1 MKSPKDVRI
10 AGKKTVEDWD
20 TCRATLDGSD
30 DPESWKTAYNDFFKA
45 RLQSRYFGP
54 IGGLQESGDL
64 AGEGFS
70 IAAIQC
76 SLIEFLGST
85 IEGKSYRYRQD
96 GDPPLAQFEYSGSKK
111 MFVRFLMTATPFRD
125 VFDETLAL
133 DFYEGVR
140 CGLLHEARTKKGWRV
155 KAGTRAGPILDAKAK
170 IVYRDGMQRAFEEFV
185 DWYGKTLPTDK
196 ALQNAFLRKFDGLC
210 MD

>member
-10 AGKKTVEDWD
+10 AGKKTVGDWD
-20 TCRATLDGSD
+20 TCRAKLDGSG
-30 DPESWKTAYNDFFKA
+30 DPESWKAAYKDFFKA

-54 IGGLQESGDL
+54 IGALQESREL

-76 SLIEFLGST
+76 SLIEFFGAT
-85 IEGKSYRYRQD
+85 IEGKSYRFRRK
-96 GDPPLAQFEYSGSKK
+96 GDPALGTDEYSDSKD
-111 MFVRFLMTATPFRD
+111 MFVRFLTTTTPFSK
-125 VFDETLAL
+125 VFDKSLAL

-140 CGLLHEARTKKGWRV
+140 CGLLHEARTKKGWRI
-155 KAGTRAGPILDAKAK
+155 KAGTRAGPILDVKAK

-185 DWYGKTLPTDK
+185 DWYGKTLSTDK
-196 ALQNAFLRKFDGLC
+196 ALQRAFLRKFDGLC